1 MGGDPVAATFT
12 TALQRTGSS
21 VLVSAA
27 GDLDAAAAP
36 FLEQVLND
44 VQPSAD
50 VLLLDVHDVQ
60 FMDSAGLLLFLELH
74 RRAQLRVLRVIVVG
88 WQAQPQRVM
97 EAVAGLPPRGGC
109 PPGRGALAGFR
120 RLVQERA
127 DRQRESAA
135 DPVGATASPGSTT
148 VC

>member
-1 MGGDPVAATFT
+1 MGGNPVAATFT
-12 TALQRTGSS
+12 TALRRTGSS

-27 GDLDAAAAP
+27 GELDAAAAP
-36 FLEQVLND
+36 LLEQVLD
-44 VQPSAD
+44 VVQPSTD

-60 FMDSAGLLLFLELH
+60 FMDSAGLLLLLELH

-97 EAVAGLPPRGGC
+97 EAIAGLPPRGGC

-120 RLVQERA
+120 RLVRDRA
-127 DRQRESAA
+127 DRQRDSAA
-135 DPVGATASPGSTT
+135 APVGATASAGSAGI
-148 VC
+148 C